1 MNLLEHQL
9 EPYLQGVL
17 RTEATERG
25 VLFHRLTEAQVTYV
39 SRQPV
44 FAAFARSPAGV
55 RIGLV
60 TNSTF
65 VDVTLSVPPADATV
79 PNVALDVEVDG
90 VVTTRSQPVPAGGA
104 ASFAQRLFEAP
115 RDADEGLYR
124 EVCLYLPYHRPL
136 VLERLDVDDH
146 ATVDPLPKPG
156 RRLLML
162 GDSITQGAFASSG
175 FASMATQLG
184 RLLDMELLNQ
194 GLGGHMFDEQFVDVR
209 LHFNPDVVVVAY
221 GTNDWSVRTRE
232 QEQRHVSAFVGR
244 VRRTFSPQRTA
255 VVVVTPLW
263 RHDGGRLGPGG
274 TLADFST
281 GIAEAAAAVGGVQII
296 DGLRLVP
303 QRGEYFSD
311 GVHLNDTGSSLCAAG
326 LFCEMRK
333 AGIV

>member
-1 MNLLEHQL
+1 MDLLEHQL

-25 VLFHRLTEAQVTYV
+25 VLFHRLTEAQVSYV

-55 RIGLV
+55 RMGLV
-60 TNSTF
+60 TNASF
-65 VDVTLSVPPADATV
+65 VDVTLCVPPGDATV
-79 PNVALDVEVDG
+79 PTVALDVEVDG
-90 VVTTRSQPVPAGGA
+90 VVTTHAQPVPAEGM
-104 ASFAQRLFEAP
+104 ASFTMRLFEAP
-115 RDADEGLYR
+115 RDVDEGLCR
-124 EVCLYLPYHRPL
+124 EVSVYLPYHRP
-136 VLERLDVDDH
+136 VILEGLCVDDH
-146 ATVDPLPKPG
+146 ATVDPLPRPA
-156 RRLLML
+156 RRLLMF

-194 GLGGHMFDEQFVDVR
+194 GLGGHMFDEQFVDAH

-221 GTNDWSVRTRE
+221 GTNDWSMRTRE
-232 QEQRHVSAFVGR
+232 QERRHVSAFVGR

-255 VVVVTPLW
+255 VVVATPLW

-274 TLADFST
+274 TLADFCA
-281 GIAEAAAAVGGVQII
+281 GIAEAAAAVGGVQVI
-296 DGLRLVP
+296 DGARLVP
-303 QRGEYFSD
+303 QRSEYFSD

-333 AGIV
+333 AGIA